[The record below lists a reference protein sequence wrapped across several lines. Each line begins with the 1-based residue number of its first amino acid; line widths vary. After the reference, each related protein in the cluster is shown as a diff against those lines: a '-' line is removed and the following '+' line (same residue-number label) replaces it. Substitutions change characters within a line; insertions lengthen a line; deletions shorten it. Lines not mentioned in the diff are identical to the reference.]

1 MATAALSPAPV
12 FRASEPA
19 RRTCDAL
26 ILNAR
31 LRQSLVAVRSL
42 GRRGFH
48 IAAVDTEDRVPT
60 FASRW
65 CREALVFPA
74 SEGTE
79 AYLVHL
85 EDILRS
91 TERPV
96 VISSHD
102 GTIALMRRHRARL
115 EALAPL
121 ALAPEP
127 ALAIAVSKERTL
139 GVARQLG
146 IPIPR
151 AVTVR
156 GAGDVSA
163 ALREIG
169 LPAVIKPDESWV
181 ASAGGTS
188 GAWMG
193 PRLVTSAD
201 EAHRVAA
208 SMTGGGGTALYQQ
221 FLTGRREA
229 VSFLLAKGVI
239 HARFAQWARR
249 TRPPLG
255 GESIIRQSIAI
266 PDDIGGFA
274 ESLVQAIGLDGYSEV
289 EFRRDAMGVPYL
301 MEINPRLSASVG
313 VAVRS
318 GVDFPYLLY
327 QWAAGVPLPKA
338 ARYTEGQWMRH
349 LGGDIMTTI
358 ETIGERG
365 RPGVTPPLRALLD
378 FGASFLTPMSYDY
391 ADHRDP
397 RPALRASANF
407 TRYALDRLVTRVRK
421 SFA

>member
-1 MATAALSPAPV
+1 M
-12 FRASEPA
+12 
-19 RRTCDAL
+19 
-26 ILNAR
+26 
-31 LRQSLVAVRSL
+31 
-42 GRRGFH
+42 
-48 IAAVDTEDRVPT
+48 DTEDRVPT

-65 CREALVFPA
+65 CREALVFSA

-85 EDILRS
+85 EEVLRS
-91 TERPV
+91 TDRPV
-96 VISSHD
+96 VITSHD
-102 GTIALMRRHRARL
+102 GTIALLRRHRARL
-115 EALAPL
+115 DALAQV

-139 GVARQLG
+139 AVARQLG

-151 AVTVR
+151 AVTIR
-156 GAGDVSA
+156 GDADVST

-169 LPAVIKPDESWV
+169 LPAVLKPDESWV
-181 ASAGGTS
+181 SSGRGTT
-188 GAWMG
+188 GTWMG
-193 PRLVTSAD
+193 PRLATTAD
-201 EAHRVAA
+201 EARYVAA
-208 SMTGGGGTALYQQ
+208 AMTGGGGTALFQQ

-229 VSFLLAKGVI
+229 VSFLLSKGVV

-289 EFRRDAMGVPYL
+289 EFRRDALGVPYL
-301 MEINPRLSASVG
+301 MEINPRLSASVE

-327 QWAAGVPLPKA
+327 QWASGAALPKA
-338 ARYTEGQWMRH
+338 AGYAQGRWMRH

-365 RPGVTPPLRALLD
+365 RPGVTSPFRALLD
-378 FGASFLTPMSYDY
+378 FGASFFTPMSYDY

-407 TRYALDRLVTRVRK
+407 TRYALDRIVTRVRK

>member
-1 MATAALSPAPV
+1 M
-12 FRASEPA
+12 
-19 RRTCDAL
+19 
-26 ILNAR
+26 
-31 LRQSLVAVRSL
+31 AVRSL

-65 CREALVFPA
+65 CGEALVVPA

-85 EDILRS
+85 EEVLRS

-115 EALAPL
+115 EALAAL

-139 GVARQLG
+139 AVARQLG
-146 IPIPR
+146 IPVPR
-151 AVTVR
+151 AAMLR
-156 GAGDVSA
+156 GPGDVVT
-163 ALREIG
+163 ALRQIG

-181 ASAGGTS
+181 PSAAGGAS
-188 GAWMG
+188 GTWMG
-193 PRLVTSAD
+193 PRLVTTAD
-201 EAHRVAA
+201 EAHRIAA
-208 SMTGGGGTALYQQ
+208 SMTDGGGTALYQQ

-289 EFRRDAMGVPYL
+289 EFRRDALGVPHL
-301 MEINPRLSASVG
+301 MEINPRLSASVEI
-313 VAVRS
+313 AVRS

-327 QWAAGVPLPKA
+327 QWAAGAPLPSA
-338 ARYTEGQWMRH
+338 AGYREGRWMRH

-365 RPGVTPPLRALLD
+365 RPGITPPLRALLD

-391 ADHRDP
+391 ADRHDP
-397 RPALRASANF
+397 RPAIRASANF
-407 TRYALDRLVTRVRK
+407 TRYAFDRLVTRVRK